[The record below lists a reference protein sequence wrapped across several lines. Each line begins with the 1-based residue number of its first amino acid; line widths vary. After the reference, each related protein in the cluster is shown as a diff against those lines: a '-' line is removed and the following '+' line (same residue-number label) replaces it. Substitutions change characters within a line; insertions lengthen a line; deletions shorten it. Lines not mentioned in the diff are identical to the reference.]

1 MRTSTSIS
9 LSEKDKAKIKELIK
23 IYDVESLSELLRI
36 LVQQEMERINF
47 YREKNM

>member
-9 LSEKDKAKIKELIK
+9 LSEKDKQKIKELIK
-23 IYDVESLSELLRI
+23 IYDVESLSELVRI
-36 LVQQEMERINF
+36 LVQQEIERINF